1 MKIYIF
7 DLDHTLCDT
16 KRKENGD
23 WDYIGSVP
31 YEERIKKVNDLYDA
45 GNRIIV
51 ETARGCVSKRNW
63 YLETY
68 SQLVSWNLKFH
79 ELRTGVKFAADFY
92 IDDKAI
98 NSEDFFR
105 K

>member
-1 MKIYIF
+1 MIYVF

-16 KRKENGD
+16 KKKENGD
-23 WDYIGSVP
+23 WDYLNSAP
-31 YEERIKKVNDLYDA
+31 YNDRIEKVNELYKA
-45 GNRIIV
+45 GNKIIV

-63 YLETY
+63 YIETY
-68 SQLVSWNLKFH
+68 NQLVSWNLKFH